1 MVAAHFTI
9 SALTVAAAAPAPN
22 TAPATR
28 PPSAA
33 PRPLLVGSGLDASNG
48 THFLA
53 QADGAIVG
61 ASLKRDEVITN
72 PVDLERVREMAG
84 RLGEVG

>member
-1 MVAAHFTI
+1 MRQIALKKRGGARLGRRASPPIARDFDACNAA
-9 SALTVAAAAPAPN
+9 N
-22 TAPATR
+22 
-28 PPSAA
+28 
-33 PRPLLVGSGLDASNG
+33 
-48 THFLA
+48 FLA
-53 QADGAIVG
+53 QADGAIVV

>member
-9 SALTVAAAAPAPN
+9 SALPATAAALAPN

-33 PRPLLVGSGLDASNG
+33 LRPLLVGSGLDASNG
-48 THFLA
+48 ANFLA
-53 QADGAIVG
+53 HADGAIVV